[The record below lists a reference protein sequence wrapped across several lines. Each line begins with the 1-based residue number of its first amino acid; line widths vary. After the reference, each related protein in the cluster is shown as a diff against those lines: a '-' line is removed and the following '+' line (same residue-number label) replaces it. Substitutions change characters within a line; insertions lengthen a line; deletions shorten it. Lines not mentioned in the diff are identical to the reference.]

1 MKKVVVNIDQ
11 LSVVLEKFI
20 DKVFSDK
27 RYEWLP
33 VEGEVM
39 FFINKTDDYKMIYVS
54 LNSSG
59 WRSNVMYFDEK
70 FMITVERF
78 FPIDEKTLLQALKKV
93 IFKKL
98 NISGIYSVSAAHLN
112 QD

>member
-1 MKKVVVNIDQ
+1 MKKVVVDIDQ
-11 LSVVLEKFI
+11 LSVVLEKFFDI
-20 DKVFSDK
+20 SFPEK

-54 LNSSG
+54 LNSPG

-70 FMITVERF
+70 FMIKVERY
-78 FPIDEKTLLQALKKV
+78 FPVDEKTLLQALKKV

-98 NISGIYSVSAAHLN
+98 NISGIYSVSAAYLN

>member
-11 LSVVLEKFI
+11 LSVVLEKFFDI
-20 DKVFSDK
+20 SFPEK

-98 NISGIYSVSAAHLN
+98 NISGIYSVSAAYLN

>member
-11 LSVVLEKFI
+11 LSVVLERFFDMTFPEKNY
-20 DKVFSDK
+20 KWV
-27 RYEWLP
+27 P

-70 FMITVERF
+70 FMITDEEF
-78 FPIDEKTLLQALKKV
+78 FPVDEKTLLQALKKV

-98 NISGIYSVSAAHLN
+98 NLSGIYSVSAAYLN